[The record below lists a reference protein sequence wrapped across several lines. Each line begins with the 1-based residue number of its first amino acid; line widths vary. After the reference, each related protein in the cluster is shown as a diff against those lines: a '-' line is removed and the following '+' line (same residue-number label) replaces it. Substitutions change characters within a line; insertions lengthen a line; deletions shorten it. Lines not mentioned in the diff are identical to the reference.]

1 MVVIAGLSNLTAAS
15 ATVLLCAPMA
25 AGQIDIGLLVVRVAV
40 GATMIAHGYN
50 HIYRGG
56 KIKGTAGWFASLGM
70 KPGILHAWLASLTE
84 LAAGAGL
91 VVGLL
96 TPLAAGA
103 IFGTLAVAFVTNHR
117 KAGFFVFRR
126 PTEGW
131 EYLMNLLAAC
141 IAIGSLGAGRW
152 SLDNALDIHFHGW
165 IGLIVTLVIGLGGAL
180 SLLVVFW
187 RPPAPA
193 PPA

>member
-1 MVVIAGLSNLTAAS
+1 M
-15 ATVLLCAPMA
+15 
-25 AGQIDIGLLVVRVAV
+25 LVVRVSV

-56 KIKGTAGWFASLGM
+56 RIKGTAGWFASLGM

-84 LAAGAGL
+84 LAAGLGL

-103 IFGTLAVAFVTNHR
+103 LVGTLTVAFITNHR

-131 EYLMNLLAAC
+131 EYLMNLIAASF
-141 IAIGSLGAGRW
+141 AIGCIGAGRW
-152 SLDNALDIHFHGW
+152 SLDRAFKIHFNGW
-165 IGLIVTLVIGLGGAL
+165 NGFLFTIVIGIGGAL
-180 SLLVVFW
+180 SLLAMFW

-193 PPA
+193 AS

>member
-1 MVVIAGLSNLTAAS
+1 MQHFAENQVWL
-15 ATVLLCAPMA
+15 
-25 AGQIDIGLLVVRVAV
+25 GLLVLRVAV

-56 KIKGTAGWFASLGM
+56 KIKGTAGWFESLGM
-70 KPGILHAWLASLTE
+70 KPGSFHAWLASLTE

-103 IFGTLAVAFVTNHR
+103 LIGTLLVAFVTNHR

-131 EYLMNLLAAC
+131 EYIMNLVAALFA
-141 IAIGSLGAGRW
+141 IACLGPGRW
-152 SLDNALDIHFHGW
+152 SLDNAVGFWPHGW
-165 IGLIVTLVIGLGGAL
+165 WGFVIAFVMGVGGGAATLVT
-180 SLLVVFW
+180 FW
-187 RPPAPA
+187 RPPAPK
-193 PPA
+193 PAES

>member
-1 MVVIAGLSNLTAAS
+1 MSYLAHVNENQVWL
-15 ATVLLCAPMA
+15 
-25 AGQIDIGLLVVRVAV
+25 GLLILRVAV

-50 HIYRGG
+50 HIYGGG

-70 KPGILHAWLASLTE
+70 KPGIVHAWLASITE
-84 LAAGAGL
+84 LVAGTAL
-91 VVGLL
+91 LVGLL

-103 IFGTLAVAFVTNHR
+103 IIGVLSVAFVTNHR

-131 EYLMNLLAAC
+131 EYLMNLIAMCFAIAC
-141 IAIGSLGAGRW
+141 VGAGRW
-152 SLDNALDIHFHGW
+152 SLDNAIDFHLNGW
-165 IGLIVTLVIGLGGAL
+165 LGFIAALVIGFGGTAAL
-180 SLLVVFW
+180 LIVFW

-193 PPA
+193 PPS

>member
-1 MVVIAGLSNLTAAS
+1 MALDQVNL
-15 ATVLLCAPMA
+15 
-25 AGQIDIGLLVVRVAV
+25 GLLVLRVAL

-56 KIKGTAGWFASLGM
+56 KIKGTAGWFGSLGM
-70 KPGILHAWLASLTE
+70 NPGIFHAWLASITE
-84 LAAGAGL
+84 LAAGAAL
-91 VVGLL
+91 VLGLL

-103 IFGTLAVAFVTNHR
+103 LMGTLLVAFVTNHR

-141 IAIGSLGAGRW
+141 IAIGCVGPGKW
-152 SLDNALDIHFHGW
+152 SLDNAVGFHPGGW
-165 IGLIVTLVIGLGGAL
+165 WGLGITLVIGVGGTVG
-180 SLLVVFW
+180 LLAVFW

-193 PPA
+193 PAT

>member
-1 MVVIAGLSNLTAAS
+1 MSSIHVS
-15 ATVLLCAPMA
+15 ADQVWF
-25 AGQIDIGLLVVRVAV
+25 GLLVLRVSV
-40 GATMIAHGYN
+40 GVTMAAHGYN

-56 KIKGTAGWFASLGM
+56 KIKGTAGWFESLGM
-70 KPGILHAWLASLTE
+70 KPGILHAWLASVTE
-84 LAAGAGL
+84 LAAGAAL

-103 IFGTLAVAFVTNHR
+103 IVGTLGVAFVTNHR

-131 EYLMNLLAAC
+131 EYLMNLIAAC
-141 IAIGSLGAGRW
+141 VAIGCVGPGRW
-152 SLDNALDIHFHGW
+152 SLDNAVNFELHGW
-165 IGLIVTLVIGLGGAL
+165 GGLIAVLVVGVGGGAA
-180 SLLVVFW
+180 LLAVFW

-193 PPA
+193 APS

>member
-1 MVVIAGLSNLTAAS
+1 MSADQVNL
-15 ATVLLCAPMA
+15 
-25 AGQIDIGLLVVRVAV
+25 GLLILRVAV

-56 KIKGTAGWFASLGM
+56 KIKGTGRWFASLGM

-84 LAAGAGL
+84 LAAGAAL
-91 VVGLL
+91 IVGLL

-103 IFGTLAVAFVTNHR
+103 ILGVMLVAFITNHR

-131 EYLMNLLAAC
+131 EYLEPARAC
-141 IAIGSLGAGRW
+141 FAIGCLGAGEW
-152 SLDNALDIHFHGW
+152 SLDNAIDI
-165 IGLIVTLVIGLGGAL
+165 TSTAGGG
-180 SLLVVFW
+180 
-187 RPPAPA
+187 
-193 PPA
+193 

>member
-1 MVVIAGLSNLTAAS
+1 MLEHVSPN
-15 ATVLLCAPMA
+15 
-25 AGQIDIGLLVVRVAV
+25 QIWLGLLVVRVAV

-84 LAAGAGL
+84 LAAGLGL
-91 VVGLL
+91 VFGLL

-103 IFGTLAVAFVTNHR
+103 IFGVLAVALITNHR

-141 IAIGSLGAGRW
+141 VAIGCVGPGRW
-152 SLDNALDIHFHGW
+152 SLDNAIGFHPGGW
-165 IGLIVTLVIGLGGAL
+165 WGLGIVLVIGVGGTVAL
-180 SLLVVFW
+180 LAVFW

-193 PPA
+193 PAT

>member
-1 MVVIAGLSNLTAAS
+1 MSVNVS
-15 ATVLLCAPMA
+15 ADQVWF
-25 AGQIDIGLLVVRVAV
+25 GLLVVRVAV

-56 KIKGTAGWFASLGM
+56 KIKGTAGWFESLGM

-103 IFGTLAVAFVTNHR
+103 IIGTLTVAFVTNHR

-131 EYLMNLLAAC
+131 EYLMNLIAASV
-141 IAIGSLGAGRW
+141 AIGCVGPGRW
-152 SLDNALDIHFHGW
+152 SLDNAFGIHFNDSW
-165 IGLIVTLVIGLGGAL
+165 GLIVTLVIGVGGAVG
-180 SLLVVFW
+180 LLAVFW
-187 RPPAPA
+187 RPPAPTA
-193 PPA
+193 P

>member
-1 MVVIAGLSNLTAAS
+1 MSYSVHVS
-15 ATVLLCAPMA
+15 ADQVWL
-25 AGQIDIGLLVVRVAV
+25 GLLILRVSV
-40 GATMIAHGYN
+40 GVTMIAHGYN

-70 KPGILHAWLASLTE
+70 KPGILHAWLASITE
-84 LAAGAGL
+84 LAAGLGL

-103 IFGTLAVAFVTNHR
+103 IIGTLTVAFITNHR

-131 EYLMNLLAAC
+131 EYLMNLIAAC
-141 IAIGSLGAGRW
+141 FAIACVGPGRW
-152 SLDNALDIHFHGW
+152 SLDNAIGFQMHGW
-165 IGLIVTLVIGLGGAL
+165 LGFVTAVVVGFGGAAA
-180 SLLVVFW
+180 LLIVFW

-193 PPA
+193 PPS

>member
-1 MVVIAGLSNLTAAS
+1 MLEHVS
-15 ATVLLCAPMA
+15 ANQVWF
-25 AGQIDIGLLVVRVAV
+25 GLLVVRVSV

-70 KPGILHAWLASLTE
+70 KPGILHAWLASITE

-91 VVGLL
+91 VLGLL

-103 IFGTLAVAFVTNHR
+103 VIGTLTVAFVTNHR

-131 EYLMNLLAAC
+131 EYLMNLIAAS
-141 IAIGSLGAGRW
+141 IAIGCVGPGRW
-152 SLDNALDIHFHGW
+152 SLDNAANIHFHNMD
-165 IGLIVTLVIGLGGAL
+165 GLVVTLVIGLGGAAG
-180 SLLVVFW
+180 LLAVFW
-187 RPPAPA
+187 RPPAPTA
-193 PPA
+193 P

>member
-1 MVVIAGLSNLTAAS
+1 L
-15 ATVLLCAPMA
+15 VL
-25 AGQIDIGLLVVRVAV
+25 RVSV

-56 KIKGTAGWFASLGM
+56 KIQGTAGWFASLGM

-84 LAAGAGL
+84 IAAGTAL

-103 IFGTLAVAFVTNHR
+103 IVGTLLVAFVTNHR

-131 EYLMNLLAAC
+131 EYLMNLIAAS
-141 IAIGSLGAGRW
+141 IAIGCLGPGRW
-152 SLDNALDIHFHGW
+152 SLDNAIGFAPHGW
-165 IGLIVTLVIGLGGAL
+165 HGLIVTLLIGIGGAAG
-180 SLLVVFW
+180 LLAVFW

-193 PPA
+193 AS

>member
-1 MVVIAGLSNLTAAS
+1 MSYSVHVNANQVWL
-15 ATVLLCAPMA
+15 
-25 AGQIDIGLLVVRVAV
+25 GLLILRVSV
-40 GATMIAHGYN
+40 GVTMIAHGYN

-70 KPGILHAWLASLTE
+70 KPGIFHAWLASITE
-84 LAAGAGL
+84 LAAGLAL

-103 IFGTLAVAFVTNHR
+103 IIGTLTVAFITNHR

-131 EYLMNLLAAC
+131 EYLMNLIAAC
-141 IAIGSLGAGRW
+141 IAIACLGAGRW
-152 SLDNALDIHFHGW
+152 SLDNAIDFHMNGW
-165 IGLIVTLVIGLGGAL
+165 WGLVSAVVIGFGGAAATL
-180 SLLVVFW
+180 IVFW

-193 PPA
+193 PPS